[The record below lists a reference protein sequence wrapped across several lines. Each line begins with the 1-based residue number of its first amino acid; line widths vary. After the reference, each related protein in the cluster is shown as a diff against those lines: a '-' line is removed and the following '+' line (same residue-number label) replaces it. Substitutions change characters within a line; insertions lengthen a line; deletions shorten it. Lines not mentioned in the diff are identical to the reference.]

1 MGRLNF
7 GQMEALMR
15 EGGFS
20 PEISPIMAAIG
31 LAESGGNPYA
41 HNPNASTGDNSY
53 GLLQVNMLGRMGP
66 ERRREFGI
74 TSNEA
79 LFDPLTNVRAAKK
92 IYDSQGLNAWSVFR
106 SGKYKDHLPT
116 GTSVMQVEKP
126 LGQDL
131 AVAMMGDA
139 SVGRGRSIGSKR
151 KAGNKLLEIPA
162 LLCSGVERGLGS
174 VTDALLQLIR

>member
-1 MGRLNF
+1 MSRLNF

-41 HNPNASTGDNSY
+41 HNPNASTGDDSY
-53 GLLQVNMLGRMGP
+53 GLLQVNMLGKMGP
-66 ERRREFGI
+66 ERRKAFGI
-74 TSNEA
+74 TSNQE

-106 SGKYKDHLPT
+106 SGKYKEHLPT
-116 GTSVMQVEKP
+116 STSVMQVEKP

-131 AVAMMGDA
+131 QAAMMGDA
-139 SVGRGRSIGSKR
+139 SVGRGRSTGTNR
-151 KAGNKLLEIPA
+151 KAGNKLLGLPEI
-162 LLCSGVERGLGS
+162 LSGAAQGIGNLRN
-174 VTDALLQLIR
+174 ALLQLSR

>member
-74 TSNEA
+74 TSNQA

-106 SGKYKDHLPT
+106 SGKYKEHLPT
-116 GTSVMQVEKP
+116 STSVMQVEKP

-131 AVAMMGDA
+131 QAAMMGDA
-139 SVGRGRSIGSKR
+139 SVGRGSSTGTYR
-151 KAGNKLLEIPA
+151 KAGNKLLGLPEI
-162 LLCSGVERGLGS
+162 LSGAAQGIGNLRN
-174 VTDALLQLIR
+174 ALLQLSR

>member
-41 HNPNASTGDNSY
+41 HNPNASTGDDSY
-53 GLLQVNMLGRMGP
+53 GLLQVNMLGAMGP
-66 ERRREFGI
+66 ERRKAFGI

-106 SGKYKDHLPT
+106 SGKYKEHLPT

-139 SVGRGRSIGSKR
+139 SVGRGRSTGTNR
-151 KAGNKLLEIPA
+151 KAGNKLLGLPEI
-162 LLCSGVERGLGS
+162 LSGAAQGIGNLRN
-174 VTDALLQLIR
+174 ALLQLSR

>member
-74 TSNEA
+74 TSNQA

-106 SGKYKDHLPT
+106 SGKYKEHLPT
-116 GTSVMQVEKP
+116 STSVMQVEKP

-139 SVGRGRSIGSKR
+139 SVGRGRSTDANR
-151 KAGNKLLEIPA
+151 KAGNKLLGLPEI
-162 LLCSGVERGLGS
+162 LSGAAQGIGNLRN
-174 VTDALLQLIR
+174 ALLQLSR